1 MHTTADRDEE
11 SAMPESIVSGRVARL
26 RMISGLLQGIILY
39 ALYWSARHTG
49 WPAAHPYLFVSL
61 ATVFLLVPPLFIS
74 GLGHLGNR
82 RLAIWMIVATAICA
96 LLAMHDVWRNM
107 DIPSGWSLTG
117 IKPTGYPFSWWLL
130 LFLAAGFYVAHALV
144 LAGAADGRR
153 IARYPAYFEA
163 SWKLCIQIIFSLL
176 FIGVLWLIL
185 WLGSALFML
194 VKLDFL
200 RHLLTRPWF
209 SVTVTAFA
217 FAVALH
223 VTDVRPGI
231 VRGIRGLLLV
241 LMSWLLPVATLI
253 VGGFVVSLPFV
264 GLEPLWATRHA
275 TSVLLGATAVL
286 ILLIN
291 AAFQGGELGPRIVRV
306 LRIVARIAC
315 LLLLPMVAIAIY
327 SLSLRVQQYGWTAD
341 RVIAAASLLVA
352 ACYACGYLWAA
363 AQRGTWLARIAP
375 TNIATAFVILAILIV
390 LFSPLGDPARLSVA
404 SQMARLEN
412 GKTAAAAF
420 DYNYLRFEGKRYGKE
435 ALEVL
440 KKTTV
445 GTDAPAIRTQA
456 ETALNKKNRWDPND
470 GNPVA
475 DAASRMKD
483 ITVWPKTETLP
494 ESFLQ
499 QQWNDKT
506 NVPDCLR
513 FRNRHCNAYLKDVNR
528 DGRTDILLRNDN
540 RYSEIAIFTQD
551 TTDGRW
557 NKSAVIFGARCKDMT
572 EALESGDYRLAEP
585 AWPDLEIGGRRLHI
599 QPSEKDNLR
608 CAEDHR

>member
-1 MHTTADRDEE
+1 MHTTAGRDEE
-11 SAMPESIVSGRVARL
+11 SAIPESIVSGRVAQW
-26 RMISGLLQGIILY
+26 RMAGGLLQGIILY

-49 WPAAHPYLFVSL
+49 WPAAHPYLFVPLVMVS
-61 ATVFLLVPPLFIS
+61 LLVPPLFIS

-82 RLAIWMIVATAICA
+82 RLAVWTIAASAICA
-96 LLAMHDVWRNM
+96 LLAMHDVWRNL
-107 DIPSGWSLTG
+107 DVPGGSLAG
-117 IKPTGYPFSWWLL
+117 IKPDGYPFSGWLP
-130 LFLAAGFYVAHALV
+130 LFLAAGFYIAHALV

-153 IARYPAYFEA
+153 IARYPTYFEA
-163 SWKLCIQIIFSLL
+163 SWKLCIQITFSLL

-253 VGGFVVSLPFV
+253 VGGFIVSLPFV

-275 TSVLLGATAVL
+275 TSVLLGAAAVL

-291 AAFQGGELGPRIVRV
+291 AAFQGGELGPRVVRV
-306 LRIVARIAC
+306 LRVVARIAC

-327 SLSLRVQQYGWTAD
+327 SLSLRVRQYGWTAD
-341 RVIAAASLLVA
+341 RVIAAAGLLVA

-363 AQRGTWLARIAP
+363 VQRGAWLARIAP
-375 TNIATAFVILAILIV
+375 TNIATAFVILAMLVV

-404 SQMARLEN
+404 SQMARLES
-412 GKTAAAAF
+412 GKIAAAAF
-420 DYNYLRFEGKRYGKE
+420 DYNYLRFEGKRYGRE
-435 ALEVL
+435 ALQAL
-440 KKTTV
+440 KTTTA
-445 GTDAPAIRTQA
+445 GADAPLVRAQA
-456 ETALNKKNRWDPND
+456 EAALNRKTRWDPSG
-470 GNPVA
+470 GNPAA
-475 DAASRMKD
+475 DAASRVKD
-483 ITVWPKTETLP
+483 ITVWPKGETLP
-494 ESFLQ
+494 ENFLRQ
-499 QQWNDKT
+499 EWKEAA

-513 FRNRHCNAYLKDVNR
+513 YRSRHCNAYLRDVNR
-528 DGRTDILLRNDN
+528 DGRADILLKSDN
-540 RYSEIAIFTQD
+540 RYSEIAVFAQD
-551 TTDGRW
+551 ATDGQWR
-557 NKSAVIFGARCKDMT
+557 KSAVIFGVRCKDMMQ
-572 EALESGDYRLAEP
+572 ALQDGDYRMVEP
-585 AWPDLEIGGRRLHI
+585 AWQDLEIGGRRLHI
-599 QPSEKDNLR
+599 QPSETDSLR
-608 CAEDHR
+608 CAEDRR